1 MLPPLSFRQMKK
13 LLLYLLVGAQVALF
27 AGIGSVGGYEDKPFY
42 QFTYNDLN
50 EITPGTQS
58 WLAAKTIGVH
68 IGGEM
73 DVWLTNYISS
83 WYADIPAL
91 NGNEF
96 NMGAGQYGAIDANT
110 GKTWTGTG
118 ETTTVTYEKD
128 GHANSTEGYFLG
140 HFKGGEDL
148 VLWLTSV
155 DADAATSG
163 QLVNDELNPSSLVS
177 RVNGTQDQAGNI
189 RLNFG
194 YNTENG
200 LLGHELVAF
209 GVITRESDAP
219 TGQPLPGAMVSAL
232 LMGGVAGLARCRR
245 KRIVE
250 RPTDVS

>member
-1 MLPPLSFRQMKK
+1 MRK
-13 LLLYLLVGAQVALF
+13 LLSVLALAVLPLLAP
-27 AGIGSVGGYEDKPFY
+27 AGVQSVGGYGAETPFY
-42 QFTYNDLN
+42 QFVQGDFRETS
-50 EITPGTQS
+50 GSGQS
-58 WLAAKTIGVH
+58 WLAAKTIGIHV
-68 IGGEM
+68 GGEM

-96 NMGAGQYGAIDANT
+96 SMGAGQYGAIDANT

-163 QLVNDELNPSSLVS
+163 QLVNDELSPSSLVS

-209 GVITRESDAP
+209 GVITHDDAYP
-219 TGQPLPGAMVSAL
+219 TGQPLPGA
-232 LMGGVAGLARCRR
+232 VASCLIGAAVVAMARRGRR
-245 KRIVE
+245 TR
-250 RPTDVS
+250 